1 MIIKCPNCGFR
12 YELQR
17 RPPATFHCRKCS
29 FTIPFQIVLNEQN
42 TKLSMDVT
50 NSDGNITGDSTVVV
64 PTSND
69 TNLGNK
75 TEIVSI
81 PESDHTKVVPGLG
94 DKTRVVQS
102 LQQKRG
108 VLQVS
113 FNNHPFST
121 IPLPFG
127 NYELGRLSS
136 DSNAKVKI
144 TPDLSMSRIHAGMRT
159 IKMNGQIVYQITSV
173 KDENPVYVN
182 NQPIKKG
189 KAYSLK
195 NGDQIKMG
203 DTTMLFRL
211 I

>member
-1 MIIKCPNCGFR
+1 M
-12 YELQR
+12 
-17 RPPATFHCRKCS
+17 
-29 FTIPFQIVLNEQN
+29 
-42 TKLSMDVT
+42 
-50 NSDGNITGDSTVVV
+50 
-64 PTSND
+64 
-69 TNLGNK
+69 
-75 TEIVSI
+75 
-81 PESDHTKVVPGLG
+81 
-94 DKTRVVQS
+94 
-102 LQQKRG
+102 
-108 VLQVS
+108 QVS